1 MLRAHSCSEHRKLVD
16 KKTVNIR
23 CPVPCCDV
31 QYVFIELSKVTK
43 QAFKIFSWNYARF
56 FQDICQ
62 NEWGDTYKI
71 RKITQNVYSPVLG
84 RRDIILF

>member
-1 MLRAHSCSEHRKLVD
+1 MLA
-16 KKTVNIR
+16 
-23 CPVPCCDV
+23 
-31 QYVFIELSKVTK
+31 
-43 QAFKIFSWNYARF
+43 F

-71 RKITQNVYSPVLG
+71 RKITQNMYSPVPG

>member
-1 MLRAHSCSEHRKLVD
+1 MNIPCS
-16 KKTVNIR
+16 
-23 CPVPCCDV
+23 DV

-56 FQDICQ
+56 FQGICQ

-71 RKITQNVYSPVLG
+71 RKITQNMYSPVPG